1 MADTSIF
8 LQVQK
13 ERAAF
18 DLLKHEYETAKEDMS
33 YIHGLRYDRPHV
45 TGGQHGDVSSTLEQ
59 IERLQASYEERLN
72 SSLSRYVRDREA
84 ALEILDRLTDP
95 IEKAV
100 IERRYLSND
109 SWKEIA
115 AALGYA
121 VPSIYK
127 IHRRAMNHLQEL

>member
-8 LQVQK
+8 MQVK
-13 ERAAF
+13 RERAAF
-18 DLLKHEYETAKEDMS
+18 DLLKREYETAQKDMN
-33 YIHGLRYDRPHV
+33 YIHGPQYDRPHV
-45 TGGQHGDVSSTLEQ
+45 SGGKHGDLSSTLEQ
-59 IERLQASYEERLN
+59 IENLQASYTKRLN
-72 SSLSRYVRDREA
+72 KALTRYMGDREKA
-84 ALEILDRLTDP
+84 VELLDMLEDP
-95 IEKAV
+95 TEKAV
-100 IERRYLSND
+100 IEQRYIFND

>member
-8 LQVQK
+8 MQVK
-13 ERAAF
+13 RERAAF
-18 DLLKHEYETAKEDMS
+18 DLLKREYETAQKDMN
-33 YIHGLRYDRPHV
+33 YIHGPQYDRPHV
-45 TGGQHGDVSSTLEQ
+45 SGGKHGDLSSTLEQ

-127 IHRRAMNHLQEL
+127 IHRRAMNHLQKL